1 LRDLRFNEIVGRRL
15 LITGDVGAGKTA
27 MTARLLSEASSVLDP
42 NDITVIDIAPE
53 RREFKGVAVGGRLT
67 DFMTTETGLRV
78 MVPSQRVSA
87 PRIEGRTASDV
98 LRLARLNARSVE
110 QLFKQ
115 YSTVPTPVLFMN
127 DVSIYLQAG
136 EPTRLLEVMASAKT
150 VVANSYEGLSL
161 RDDHGSGVCQREL
174 KGLALLKKTMDIVL
188 MLNATPDLI
197 SQHGI
202 VE

>member
-1 LRDLRFNEIVGRRL
+1 MLAETVLRI
-15 LITGDVGAGKTA
+15 
-27 MTARLLSEASSVLDP
+27 
-42 NDITVIDIAPE
+42 
-53 RREFKGVAVGGRLT
+53 
-67 DFMTTETGLRV
+67 

-98 LRLARLNARSVE
+98 LRLARLNAWSIE
-110 QLFKQ
+110 QLFSQ
-115 YSTVPTPVLFMN
+115 YSTAPTPVLFMN

-136 EPTRLLEVMASAKT
+136 KPTRLLEVLGSAKT

-161 RDDHGSGVCQREL
+161 RDDHGSGVCQRER
-174 KGLALLKKTMDIVL
+174 KGLSLLKKRVDIVL